1 MSKGNLNIKGNMMRE
16 FAVSFPEIIINGN
29 FRVVPHT
36 TKYFKSLG
44 TAYLNRYHSIRNI
57 YRNKHKVA
65 IIDTVSG
72 RDYSIMSEFGGCFYR
87 RNLIMYADNT
97 KIRYSHR
104 LSRFK

>member
-16 FAVSFPEIIINGN
+16 FTVSFPEIIINGE
-29 FRVVPHT
+29 FRIVPHT
-36 TKYFKSLG
+36 TKYFRSLG
-44 TAYLNRYHSIRNI
+44 TAYHRYLSIRNI

-65 IIDTVSG
+65 IIDTVHG
-72 RDYSIMSEFGGCFYR
+72 RDYSILSDFGGCFYR
-87 RNLIMYADNT
+87 RNLIMYSDNT